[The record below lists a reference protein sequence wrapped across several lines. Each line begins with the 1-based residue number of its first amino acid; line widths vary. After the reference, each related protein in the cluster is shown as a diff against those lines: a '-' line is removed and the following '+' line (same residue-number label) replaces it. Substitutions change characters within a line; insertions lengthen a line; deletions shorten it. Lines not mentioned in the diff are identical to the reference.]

1 MNKQVREQEPR
12 VKKAIELVKEQGTLG
27 CLINGV
33 CVCVCWGG
41 EWGVGDA
48 Y

>member
-27 CLINGV
+27 FLINGG
-33 CVCVCWGG
+33 WGWEG
-41 EWGVGDA
+41 RLLIF
-48 Y
+48 